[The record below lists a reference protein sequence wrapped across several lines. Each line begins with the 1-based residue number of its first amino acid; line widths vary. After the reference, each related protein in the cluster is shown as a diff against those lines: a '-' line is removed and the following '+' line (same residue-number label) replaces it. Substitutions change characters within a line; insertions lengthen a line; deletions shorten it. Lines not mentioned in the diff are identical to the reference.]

1 MGHHTE
7 LLQMQKVFLRG
18 WWTPYVLT
26 PLIRDR
32 NLLSRI
38 ADHPSQRDK
47 RFVFE
52 DPKPSSSNLGA
63 TAISAQEWLDALDR
77 AREMASQNNSG
88 DEGFRD
94 LSSGMS
100 SHSNTLDRTS
110 EIQDGALHGRA
121 TLIKHQATDSESVK
135 GRKRF
140 SRRHSKNGLA
150 AVF

>member
-1 MGHHTE
+1 M
-7 LLQMQKVFLRG
+7 
-18 WWTPYVLT
+18 
-26 PLIRDR
+26 
-32 NLLSRI
+32 
-38 ADHPSQRDK
+38 
-47 RFVFE
+47 
-52 DPKPSSSNLGA
+52 
-63 TAISAQEWLDALDR
+63 SAQEWLDSLDR
-77 AREMASQNNSG
+77 AREMASHNNSG

-100 SHSNTLDRTS
+100 SHTNTLDRAS
-110 EIQDGALHGRA
+110 DMQEGAPHGRA

>member
-1 MGHHTE
+1 M
-7 LLQMQKVFLRG
+7 
-18 WWTPYVLT
+18 
-26 PLIRDR
+26 
-32 NLLSRI
+32 SRI